1 MTNSAL
7 SVENLK
13 VYYHTSGGPVKAVE
27 GVSFNLSK
35 GEKLGLVG
43 ESGSGKSTIALALMR
58 SHKPPAIIEE
68 GSINLGQTNLLDLS
82 EENMRKTRLSGISMI
97 PQGAMNSLN
106 PVARIRKQVVD
117 ALSDHSF
124 KFKKAERET
133 FLRELMESVELD
145 PKVLNLFPHELS
157 GGMKQRVC
165 IAISISLKPQVIIAD
180 EPTSALDVIVQRQVI
195 ETLSKVQEELGA
207 ACVLIGHDMGLMA
220 QFADK
225 IGIMYAGKLVE
236 IGSVNDIFK
245 NPTHPYTRLLIE
257 SLPDTKGKRPLI
269 GIPGL
274 PPSLLN
280 LAPGCSF
287 CLRIEK
293 ENRKEIPW
301 VEISKDHFIQ
311 KCDICSDYGKVKTKK

>member
-1 MTNSAL
+1 MTNSDVL
-7 SVENLK
+7 RVENLK
-13 VYYHTSGGPVKAVE
+13 VYYHTTGGPVKAVE
-27 GVSFNLSK
+27 GVSFSLKK
-35 GEKLGLVG
+35 GERLGLVG

-58 SHKPPAIIEE
+58 AHKPPAIIEE
-68 GSINLGQTNLLDLS
+68 GSIILGDTNLLGLN
-82 EENMRKTRLSGISMI
+82 EENMRKARLNNISMI

-106 PVARIRKQVVD
+106 PVTRIEKQVLD
-117 ALSDHSF
+117 ALSDHNLRLNRTEKK
-124 KFKKAERET
+124 KFLKK
-133 FLRELMESVELD
+133 LIQSVGLD
-145 PKVLNLFPHELS
+145 PEVLNLFPHELS

-195 ETLSKVQEELGA
+195 ETLARVQEELGA

-225 IGIMYAGKLVE
+225 IGIMYAGKMVE
-236 IGSVNDIFK
+236 LGSVKDIFK
-245 NPTHPYTRLLIE
+245 SPVHPYTRLLIE
-257 SLPDTKGKRPLI
+257 SLPDTKGKRSLV

-287 CLRIEK
+287 CLRIQK
-293 ENRKEIPW
+293 ENREDIPW
-301 VEISKDHFIQ
+301 IEISKDHFIQ
-311 KCDICSDYGKVKTKK
+311 KCEICSDYGKRKN

>member
-1 MTNSAL
+1 MTNSYAL
-7 SVENLK
+7 SVEDLK

-27 GVSFNLSK
+27 GVSFNLER

-58 SHKPPAIIEE
+58 SHKPPAIIEQ
-68 GSINLGQTNLLDLS
+68 GSIILGETNLLDLN

-106 PVARIRKQVVD
+106 PVTRIKKQVVD
-117 ALSDHSF
+117 AISDHNL
-124 KFKKAERET
+124 KLKREEKEL
-133 FLRELMESVELD
+133 FLKDLMQSVGLD
-145 PKVLNLFPHELS
+145 SNVLNLFPHELS

-257 SLPDTKGKRPLI
+257 SLPDTNEKRPLI

-287 CLRIEK
+287 CLRVEK
-293 ENRKEIPW
+293 ENKNEIPW

-311 KCDICSDYGKVKTKK
+311 KCDICSDYGKTKK

>member
-1 MTNSAL
+1 
-7 SVENLK
+7 LK

-27 GVSFNLSK
+27 GVSFSLEK

-68 GSINLGQTNLLDLS
+68 GSINLGEINILDLS

-106 PVARIRKQVVD
+106 PVTRIRRQVED
-117 ALSDHSF
+117 AISDHNL
-124 KFKKAERET
+124 KLKKTKKEI
-133 FLRELMESVELD
+133 FLKELIQSVGLD
-145 PKVLNLFPHELS
+145 DSVLNLFPHELS

-165 IAISISLKPQVIIAD
+165 IAISISLKPKVIIAD

-220 QFADK
+220 QFAHK

-236 IGSVNDIFK
+236 IGSVNDIFH

-257 SLPDTKGKRPLI
+257 SLPDTKEKRPLI

-287 CLRIEK
+287 CLRIKK
-293 ENRKEIPW
+293 ENKNEIPW
-301 VEISKDHFIQ
+301 VEITKDHFIQ
-311 KCDICSDYGKVKTKK
+311 KCDICSDYGKTKK

>member
-1 MTNSAL
+1 MTNSYAL
-7 SVENLK
+7 RVEDLK

-27 GVSFNLSK
+27 GVSFNLER

-68 GSINLGQTNLLDLS
+68 GSIILGETNLLDLN

-106 PVARIRKQVVD
+106 PVTRIKKQVVD
-117 ALSDHSF
+117 AISDHNL
-124 KFKKAERET
+124 KLKREKKEL
-133 FLRELMESVELD
+133 FLKDLMQSVGLD
-145 PKVLNLFPHELS
+145 SNVLNLFPHELS

-257 SLPDTKGKRPLI
+257 SLPDTNEKRPLI

-287 CLRIEK
+287 CLRVEK
-293 ENRKEIPW
+293 ENKNEIPW

-311 KCDICSDYGKVKTKK
+311 KCDICSDYGKTKK

>member
-1 MTNSAL
+1 MTNSYAL
-7 SVENLK
+7 KVEDLK

-27 GVSFNLSK
+27 GVSFSLEK

-68 GSINLGQTNLLDLS
+68 GSINLGEINILDLS

-106 PVARIRKQVVD
+106 PVTRIRRQVED
-117 ALSDHSF
+117 AISDHNL
-124 KFKKAERET
+124 KLKKTKKEI
-133 FLRELMESVELD
+133 FLKELIQSVGLD
-145 PKVLNLFPHELS
+145 DSVLNLFPHELS

-165 IAISISLKPQVIIAD
+165 IAISISLKPKVIIAD

-220 QFADK
+220 QFAHK

-236 IGSVNDIFK
+236 IGSVNDIFH

-257 SLPDTKGKRPLI
+257 SLPDTKEKRPLI

-287 CLRIEK
+287 CLRIKK
-293 ENRKEIPW
+293 ENKNEIPW
-301 VEISKDHFIQ
+301 VEITKDHFIQ
-311 KCDICSDYGKVKTKK
+311 KCDICSDYGKTKK